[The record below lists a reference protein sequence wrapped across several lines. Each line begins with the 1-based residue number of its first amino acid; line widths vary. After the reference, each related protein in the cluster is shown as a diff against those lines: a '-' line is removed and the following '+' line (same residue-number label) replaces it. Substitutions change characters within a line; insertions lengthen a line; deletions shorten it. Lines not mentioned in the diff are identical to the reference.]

1 MTPIFSSS
9 PKDFGKT
16 PLLLDKNENPFSL
29 PPSPREEL
37 RQVLCQTAL
46 NRYPDGPSTRLR
58 TRLADYL
65 GVDPSRIMAGN
76 GGDELLYLLFI
87 AFAKPGGTVL
97 TLEPSFSE
105 YRHLSKIFR
114 QEQRT
119 LALRFDG
126 SSVSLDE
133 EAFIDAMALL
143 SPSLILLDSPNNP
156 TGLSLSE
163 TFLQRVV
170 DLAPCPVVVDEAY
183 VEFAD
188 RSLVDRYRKEEHW
201 PSNLVVLR
209 TLSKA
214 WGLAGL
220 RLGYVVAG
228 EEILSSLEAVRPP
241 YNVNALSQEAGQIV
255 LGYRE
260 WMESRVF
267 SLRYIRDHFI
277 QEVNRLDGWT
287 AYGSSS
293 NFVLLQSPLSREA
306 LEALLDSEKICV
318 KFPEIP
324 SSENTFVRVTIG
336 KEEEMG
342 SLLSLL
348 RSYEEIVPLSTAAQA

>member
-9 PKDFGKT
+9 PKDFGKS

-46 NRYPDGPSTRLR
+46 NRYPDGPATRLR
-58 TRLADYL
+58 SLLADYL
-65 GVDPSRIMAGN
+65 GVDSSMIMAGN

-87 AFAKPGGTVL
+87 AFTKPGGTVL

-105 YRHLSKIFR
+105 YHHLSKIFR
-114 QEQRT
+114 QERRT

-170 DLAPCPVVVDEAY
+170 DLAPCPVIVDEAY

-188 RSLVDRYRKEEHW
+188 GSLVDRYRKEQW
-201 PSNLVVLR
+201 PSNLVILR

-241 YNVNALSQEAGQIV
+241 YNVNALSQEAGRIV

-277 QEVNRLDGWT
+277 QEINRLDGWT
-287 AYGSSS
+287 AYGSAS
-293 NFVLLQSPLSREA
+293 NFVLLQSPLSRES

-324 SSENTFVRVTIG
+324 SSGSTFVRVTVG

-342 SLLSLL
+342 NLLSLL
-348 RSYEEIVPLSTAAQA
+348 RSYEEIVPLPSAAQA